1 MKIEEE
7 RNVHKLL
14 RIVWVY
20 LDHGGEGSGVDL
32 GELPIELAADMTGI
46 PIKELNEHDNLEAKP
61 DRPLKYEDVK
71 KALDRLYE
79 LFREGD
85 FDIKLPWPNSNP
97 CPGARPK
104 YRV

>member
-1 MKIEEE
+1 MKIEDE
-7 RNVHKLL
+7 RNVHRLL

-32 GELPIELAADMTGI
+32 GELPIELAANLTGI
-46 PIKELNEHDNLEAKP
+46 PIKELDEKNNLEAKP
-61 DRPLKYEDVK
+61 DRPLEYEVVK

-79 LFREGD
+79 LFRQGD
-85 FDIKLPWPNSNP
+85 FDATPPWPMSNP

-104 YRV
+104 YRI

>member
-1 MKIEEE
+1 MKIEDE
-7 RNVHKLL
+7 RNVHRLL

-32 GELPIELAADMTGI
+32 GELPIELAANLTGI
-46 PIKELNEHDNLEAKP
+46 PIKELNEPDNLKAKP
-61 DRPLKYEDVK
+61 DRPLEYEVVK
-71 KALDRLYE
+71 KALDRLHE
-79 LFREGD
+79 LFRQGD
-85 FDIKLPWPNSNP
+85 FDVTLPWEHSNP